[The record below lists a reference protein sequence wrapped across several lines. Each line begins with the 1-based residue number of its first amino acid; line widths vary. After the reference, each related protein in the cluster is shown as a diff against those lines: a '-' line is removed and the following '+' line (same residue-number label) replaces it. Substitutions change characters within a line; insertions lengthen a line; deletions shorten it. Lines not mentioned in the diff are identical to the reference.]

1 LAFIEANVP
10 ADLRRHRAWLL
21 WRMEQRAG
29 EPKPLKVPYYANGK
43 KRFGKQGAPEDIAS
57 LTTFD
62 VALATY
68 KTGGYAG
75 LGFAPLPGVGITAL
89 DFDNCFAADGSLP
102 PEIENIAASSYSETS
117 PSGTGIR
124 VFVRGEYGNRKA
136 STTDSEYGFET
147 FSTSGFVT
155 VTGNVLPV
163 CDLMGAADRI
173 AEGGPEIAAL
183 CERRFSRSTS
193 TAADPDDFMAGME
206 PKLGLEPQEMMDLV
220 FRLDADMGRDDWIRV
235 GMALHHECDGDD
247 TGFDIWNDWSAL
259 GEKYPGDEALRQQ
272 WESFE
277 RRKGE
282 KRHQV
287 TMATVKYLVK
297 QEEGPA
303 TFEQML
309 ESAATVAPGS
319 ACATG
324 DGFEGKFPVLRAAS
338 ATRQQGTEWL
348 IKGVLPQADFVVLY
362 GASGSGKTFVA
373 LDMAAAIAR
382 GEPWRERRAQKGS
395 VLLIAAEGTGGV
407 GRRVAA
413 YCKLHGLDADKL
425 DIGVIMAAPNIMEA
439 DDCRE
444 LVKSVKA
451 AMGPDLKLIIVDTFA
466 QVTPGANENAAD
478 DMGRALANIRTL
490 GKATGATVLVVHH
503 AGKDLHRG
511 ARGWS
516 GIRAAADAEIEVIR
530 HEQGGREIKVTK
542 MKDGEDGLAWGFKLE
557 VVDLGFDRDGDPLTS
572 CVAIGSELPRPPV
585 DDGEN
590 KRVKRRGKIETHVL
604 EMVELVDPAKEMMSL
619 AEFGILC
626 GDALPEPS
634 EGKRDTRRQLALRAI
649 LNIARDPEAPFGVKS
664 GQVVFY
670 Q

>member
-1 LAFIEANVP
+1 MAFIEASVP
-10 ADLRRHRAWLL
+10 ADLKRHRAWLL
-21 WRMEQRAG
+21 WRFEQHTG
-29 EPKPLKVPYYANGK
+29 EAKPRKVPYYANGVT
-43 KRFGKQGAPEDIAS
+43 RHGKQGAPEDIAH

-62 VALATY
+62 AALLAY
-68 KTGGYAG
+68 KEGGYAG
-75 LGFAPLPGVGITAL
+75 LGFAPLPGTGITAL
-89 DFDNCFAADGSLP
+89 DFDNCVAPGGGLPDEVAA
-102 PEIENIAASSYSETS
+102 IAAATYSEVS
-117 PSGTGIR
+117 PSGRGVR
-124 VFVRGEYGNRKA
+124 AFVRGDFGNRKA
-136 STTDSEYGFET
+136 ATTDTDYGFET

-155 VTGNVLPV
+155 VTGDVLPL
-163 CDLMGAADRI
+163 CDLMGNADKI
-173 AEGGPEIAAL
+173 ADGGSEIEAL
-183 CERRFSRSTS
+183 CEKRFTRSAS
-193 TAADPDDFMAGME
+193 AADPNDFMAGLE
-206 PKLGLEPQEMMDLV
+206 PRLGLSPQDMMDLV
-220 FRLDADMGRDDWIRV
+220 YRLDADMGRDDWIRV

-259 GEKYPGDEALRQQ
+259 GEKYPGDEALRAQ

-282 KRHQV
+282 RRHQV

-297 QEEGPA
+297 QEEGPV
-303 TFEQML
+303 TYEQML
-309 ESAATVAPGS
+309 EQAALVTPGS

-324 DGFEGKFPVLRAAS
+324 DHFEGKFPVVRAAS
-338 ATRQQGTEWL
+338 ATRQKGTEWL
-348 IKGVLPQADFVVLY
+348 VKGVLPQADFVVLY

-373 LDMAAAIAR
+373 LDIAAAIAR
-382 GEPWRERRAQKGS
+382 GEPWREHRTKKGS

-407 GRRVAA
+407 GRRLAA
-413 YCKLHGLDADKL
+413 YCKLHQIDADKL

-439 DDCRE
+439 EDVGE
-444 LVKSVKA
+444 LVKSARA
-451 AMGPDLKLIIVDTFA
+451 AMGDDLKLIIVDTYA

-478 DMGRALANIRTL
+478 DMGRALSNIRVL

-516 GIRAAADAEIEVIR
+516 GIRAAADAEIEVVR
-530 HEQGGREIKVTK
+530 HEQGGREIRITK

-557 VVDLGFDRDGDPLTS
+557 VVDLGFDTDGDPITS

-585 DDGEN
+585 DDTEN

-604 EMVELVDPAKEMMSL
+604 EMVELVDPGAQTMSL

-626 GDALPEPS
+626 GDALPAPEP
-634 EGKRDTRRQLALRAI
+634 GKRDTRRQLALRAI
-649 LNIARDPEAPFGVKS
+649 LSIARDPEAPFGVKS
-664 GQVVFY
+664 GLVVFY